1 MPPAAP
7 DVCFK
12 FANTCEARPRR
23 ACVLAALAPLFPCC
37 HALALP
43 SLRLLFHPKLLPR
56 LGSPSPPQQTRTQ
69 VPDMRARGR
78 HPAAVRC
85 ERGAGVLHQ
94 LQAGGAHPPQGE
106 VGGGAR
112 GEAATDAAVVV
123 CTVGRAT
130 DGFPRHA
137 MEPRPQLCPCPVTL
151 PQNMEKEQKCP
162 AFDHTCTAC
171 HKPLR
176 HDCTYCSLRC
186 KVDVEF
192 GLAPITPRGAAAAAR
207 GDSGGGMPAA
217 AAAAM
222 LLTTQPR
229 HQAVSRWVNPASGR
243 WSCSSQ
249 RRVLAKASAADA
261 RHVCHPC
268 AAGSQLPSGQ
278 QRPARRGQQQWQR
291 RHSSCTCP
299 LHAHWM
305 CPMQRVAAAAVRQ
318 AAAAASGGRQSG
330 QSAATS
336 TEPGIP
342 CPNKAA
348 ALRDLTLNL
357 VDATDGLAWRPGP
370 ALL

>member
-1 MPPAAP
+1 MPLRYQAYDCSSYPKLP
-7 DVCFK
+7 
-12 FANTCEARPRR
+12 PRR
-23 ACVLAALAPLFPCC
+23 
-37 HALALP
+37 
-43 SLRLLFHPKLLPR
+43 
-56 LGSPSPPQQTRTQ
+56 GSPSPPQQTRTQ

-106 VGGGAR
+106 VWPEEKQPRTPRWWCALGDLRTAR
-112 GEAATDAAVVV
+112 LS
-123 CTVGRAT
+123 RL
-130 DGFPRHA
+130 RM

-243 WSCSSQ
+243 WSCSSH
-249 RRVLAKASAADA
+249 RRALAKASAADA

-278 QRPARRGQQQWQR
+278 QRPARQGQQQWQR